1 MASLAQRAFLPTLTV
16 NTLVNA
22 AMIALFLTV
31 RTYMDKLH
39 RTGCACADHPYA
51 KFVRVFPVIAAAYLV
66 VHTLFPF
73 LMTSSQATLAIVL
86 AITHALFALAAVV
99 FFVYAIQ
106 YARFLI
112 REKCKC
118 SEDLRRELM
127 MYWSIVLLA
136 LIVVSVVLTLSAAST
151 ATGALTAVVS
161 RKGAIASALTDPV
174 RSLKGATKSLSR
186 RASRS

>member
-1 MASLAQRAFLPTLTV
+1 MSSLAQRAFMPTLTV
-16 NTLVNA
+16 NTVVNA
-22 AMIALFLTV
+22 AMVGLFLTV
-31 RTYMDKLH
+31 YTYMEKLK
-39 RTGCACADHPYA
+39 RTGCACAEHPYA
-51 KFVRVFPVIAAAYLV
+51 KFVRTFPIIAAAYLV
-66 VHTLFPF
+66 LHTFFPF
-73 LMTSSQATLAIVL
+73 LLTSSQPTLAVVL

-106 YARFLI
+106 YARYLI
-112 REKCKC
+112 KEKCKC

-161 RKGAIASALTDPV
+161 RKGVVASTLTDPL
-174 RSLKGATKSLSR
+174 RSLKSATKSLSR